1 MTQKLTAIALLLA
14 FAAFAIG
21 APPSTPRQS
30 PEFTIIEPSGK
41 QILLS
46 SFKGKVVAI
55 EFFFLRSPK
64 CLNLANTMNKLNA
77 ELGPRGFQAVAIAF
91 PAPGS
96 DANGPLVSQV
106 VDYLKLGYPVGYAD
120 KDRVDQYLERSATET
135 LRIPQVVIIDRE
147 GMIRAQSGGRDGNE
161 QLEQENYLRALI
173 EDLLTSKARAS
184 ASPKRGRKAN
194 ETIEGASH

>member
-1 MTQKLTAIALLLA
+1 MQKFIATIFLLA
-14 FAAFAIG
+14 FTTFTLA
-21 APPSTPRQS
+21 APPSPVPRKS

-41 QILLS
+41 QIQLS
-46 SFKGKVVAI
+46 SLKGKVVAI
-55 EFFFLRSPK
+55 EFFFIRSPK

-120 KDRVDQYLERSATET
+120 KDRVDQYLERSEMEM

-147 GMIRAQSGGRDGNE
+147 GTIRAQSGGRDGNE

-173 EDLLTSKARAS
+173 EGLLSSSSSAS
-184 ASPKRGRKAN
+184 ASPKRQR
-194 ETIEGASH
+194 